1 MSTLTIQ
8 LPESL
13 KKHIEALA
21 AKEGY
26 SVSQFL
32 ASAAGEKLAVV
43 LTMDYLRRE
52 ADAGRREDFEK
63 YLAAVPTVA
72 PPENDRVEWYDM
84 SQIASTRQTEKSAW
98 LSIPNAS
105 PLSVSRRSNDGLR
118 LITPTPR
125 H

>member
-13 KKHIEALA
+13 KKNIEALA

-52 ADAGRREDFEK
+52 AEAGRREDFEK
-63 YLAAVPTVA
+63 YLAAVPDV
-72 PPENDRVEWYDM
+72 PPHENDR
-84 SQIASTRQTEKSAW
+84 
-98 LSIPNAS
+98 LN
-105 PLSVSRRSNDGLR
+105 
-118 LITPTPR
+118 
-125 H
+125 

>member
-13 KKHIEALA
+13 KKTIEKLA
-21 AKEGY
+21 AQEGY

-52 ADAGRREDFEK
+52 AAAGRREDFEK
-63 YLAAVPTVA
+63 YLDAVPDR
-72 PPENDRVEWYDM
+72 PPQPGDE
-84 SQIASTRQTEKSAW
+84 
-98 LSIPNAS
+98 L
-105 PLSVSRRSNDGLR
+105 
-118 LITPTPR
+118 
-125 H
+125 